1 MQTQCPHCDTRF
13 RVTETQVN
21 TADGFVRCSVC
32 KEVFNAFE
40 VAAQHKHQSSLLEGN
55 HSDDELPTV
64 EADNNIFDT
73 GTHDDSNLTQS
84 GEASDTSLDEAEN
97 AITHTSWDEFDND
110 APHQTDENIDFN
122 ATSTTDESR
131 KDAFDFFDEDSNK
144 SLSHVV
150 PDHYRDSHHSSRATV
165 TSGIFWGI
173 GIILLSSSL
182 FAEYLWFNRNQP
194 DQFTQL
200 QIWADELCQQVECE
214 GFAMRDPSQIELVTR
229 NVYSHPN
236 EKNALMVNVT
246 MKNNAQFA
254 QPLPVMQ
261 INFSDVRGGTIAAR
275 RFLPTEYLPTSD
287 KQDAEKLYTLQPDT
301 NISFTLEIQ
310 DPGKQAL
317 TYEFTFL

>member
-21 TADGFVRCSVC
+21 TADGFVRCSIC
-32 KEVFNAFE
+32 KEIFNAFE
-40 VAAQHKHQSSLLEGN
+40 VAAQDEHQHSLLEGD
-55 HSDDELPTV
+55 HPDDNPSTV
-64 EADNNIFDT
+64 
-73 GTHDDSNLTQS
+73 
-84 GEASDTSLDEAEN
+84 EAEN
-97 AITHTSWDEFDND
+97 AITHANWDEFDND
-110 APHQTDENIDFN
+110 APLHADESVDFN
-122 ATSTTDESR
+122 ATSATDESR
-131 KDAFDFFDEDSNK
+131 RDAFDFFDEDSNK

-150 PDHYRDSHHSSRATV
+150 PDQYRDSYHSNRATV

-173 GIILLSSSL
+173 GILLLSASL
-182 FAEYLWFNRNQP
+182 FAEYLWFNRNQLN
-194 DQFTQL
+194 QYTQL
-200 QIWADELCQQVECE
+200 QIWVDELCQQVECE

-261 INFSDVRGGTIAAR
+261 INFSDVRGGVIAAR
-275 RFLPTEYLPTSD
+275 RFLPTEYLPTTD
-287 KQDAEKLYTLQPDT
+287 KQDTEKLYTLQPDT